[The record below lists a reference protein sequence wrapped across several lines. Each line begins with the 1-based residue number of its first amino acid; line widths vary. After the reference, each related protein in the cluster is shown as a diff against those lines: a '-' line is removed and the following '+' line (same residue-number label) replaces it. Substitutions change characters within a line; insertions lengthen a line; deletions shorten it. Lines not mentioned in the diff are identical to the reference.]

1 MKVCGKDIQVQGG
14 LIRIARLKADGFEF
28 LEDPEA
34 LRSWAEKSI
43 AVAAHKKKMKGKK
56 GKTP

>member
-1 MKVCGKDIQVQGG
+1 MRPFQPYGEGGEVMQYYQVPV
-14 LIRIARLKADGFEF
+14 EF

-43 AVAAHKKKMKGKK
+43 AVAAHKKKMKGKP
-56 GKTP
+56 KTP